1 MNDPHEEFHFPSVRE
16 ALYRHVEY
24 LSVQIGERHL
34 WKEDSLS
41 KAAEYIRSQLASFGY
56 PLEQQ
61 SYRCEDSSVWNL
73 WVEKKGRSPQVLV
86 VGAHYDTVPG
96 TPGADDNASG
106 VAILLELARVL
117 RESSTRQGL
126 LLAAWVNEEPPFF
139 GTPQMGSMVFA
150 RSLRERGTP
159 VEVMMSLEMVGY
171 FQAAPIQRFPLPGMG
186 LFYPRIAD
194 YIGVV
199 GNLRSSRYVSLIKKG
214 LRRNCRLRVHSLA
227 APAHFGGIHL
237 SDHLS
242 FWRQGYRALMITD
255 TAFYRNPHYHLE
267 SDTIDTLNF
276 DSMAE
281 LVRGLSLTLSQM

>member
-1 MNDPHEEFHFPSVRE
+1 MNEPHGEFHSPSIRE

-24 LSVQIGERHL
+24 LSLQIGERHL
-34 WKEDSLS
+34 WKQGSLS
-41 KAAEYIRSQLASFGY
+41 KAAEYIASKLASFGY
-56 PLEQQ
+56 PLRQQ
-61 SYRCEDSSVWNL
+61 SYRCNDSSVSNL
-73 WVEKKGRSPQVLV
+73 WVEKKGASPKILV

-106 VAILLELARVL
+106 VAILLELARYL
-117 RESSTRQGL
+117 RESAPRKSL
-126 LLAAWVNEEPPFF
+126 LFAAWVNEEPPFF
-139 GTPQMGSMVFA
+139 GTPQMGSMQFA
-150 RSLRERGTP
+150 QSLKDQRTP
-159 VEVMMSLEMVGY
+159 VEVMLSLEMVGY

-186 LFYPRIAD
+186 LFYPRVAD

-199 GNLRSSRYVSLIKKG
+199 GNLRSSKFVSLMKKG
-214 LRRNCRLRVHSLA
+214 LKQNCNLKAHSLA
-227 APAHFGGIHL
+227 APAYFGGIHL

-242 FWRQGYRALMITD
+242 FWRQGYRAVMITD

-281 LVRGLSLTLSQM
+281 LLRGLCLTLSQM